1 MSFPHQFLS
10 WQSEPE
16 NFNSDDLLEH
26 NVKYFGAQKHK
37 DIWNLEVSL
46 FQETKVHKIIFERPV
61 RDGVSKRKLQY
72 ANRVYGTKKRV
83 SKTKEVSVV
92 PDVIA
97 NDSDTNIVVTE
108 ASVDVVNVH
117 DVSSEIIEDMVED
130 VLNNS
135 IVVDVLNNSIVVVD
149 EVEAVLI
156 KAPDVVKHVE
166 EDLYVLSDYS
176 RYLLGKQEM
185 EIIEL
190 KKAHKAAQS
199 EKDLEIQELKNM
211 LALERKTNQTRVEEA
226 CHVAK
231 AGMEGMVAQLD
242 IVRMVHAQLCTSEF
256 YSQRMQELDDI
267 AKVSAPKL

>member
-1 MSFPHQFLS
+1 MS
-10 WQSEPE
+10 WQAVSE

-26 NVKYFGAQKHK
+26 NVKFFGAQKHK
-37 DIWNLEVSL
+37 DAWNKEVKH
-46 FQETKVHKIIFERPV
+46 FKENKVHEIFFERPV
-61 RDGVSKRKLQY
+61 RDGEISNRKRQY
-72 ANRVYGTKKRV
+72 ATRVYGTKKRV

-92 PDVIA
+92 PAVIV
-97 NDSDTNIVVTE
+97 NDSDTNIVMTE
-108 ASVDVVNVH
+108 ASVDVVNMH
-117 DVSSEIIEDMVED
+117 DVSSEIIEDMVVD

-211 LALERKTNQTRVEEA
+211 LALERKTSQTRVEEA